1 MKKLIVIILFFTT
14 YTFGQSYLMTITLND
29 ESKVTV
35 AVDEIRKMVFDISTD
50 VNDEINQTKVIES
63 FKLFQ
68 NYPNPC
74 NPSTTISYQIPDY
87 SNVSVN
93 VYDLNGQLV
102 KELLNETQNA
112 GEYKVSW
119 DGTNQTNFKVA
130 SGVYIYSV
138 RCNEHLLSKQMILLK

>member
-1 MKKLIVIILFFTT
+1 MKKLFVLVFIFSGYLFCQN
-14 YTFGQSYLMTITLND
+14 YNMNINLKDASTITI
-29 ESKVTV
+29 S
-35 AVDEIRKMVFDISTD
+35 VDEIKKVYFDAFTNINNSNSD
-50 VNDEINQTKVIES
+50 VVIES

-68 NYPNPC
+68 NYPNPF
-74 NPSTTISYQIPDY
+74 NPTTTITYQIPDY

-102 KELLNETQNA
+102 KEVLNETQNA